1 MLNSAAIIFPIWKLR
16 VDSDLRL
23 PGCQCG
29 VQGLFFC
36 SLSHPSSEAEK
47 TLKSTFKASMSVFV
61 IQKYRVLD
69 IAYVALFKERPY
81 SAPCKSTECLKSLTV
96 PRTNSF
102 YELQA
107 IWKKA
112 ASINSLPHP

>member
-1 MLNSAAIIFPIWKLR
+1 
-16 VDSDLRL
+16 
-23 PGCQCG
+23 
-29 VQGLFFC
+29 
-36 SLSHPSSEAEK
+36 
-47 TLKSTFKASMSVFV
+47 MSVFV
-61 IQKYRVLD
+61 IQKSRVMD

-81 SAPCKSTECLKSLTV
+81 SAPCKSTESLKSLTV

>member
-1 MLNSAAIIFPIWKLR
+1 
-16 VDSDLRL
+16 
-23 PGCQCG
+23 
-29 VQGLFFC
+29 
-36 SLSHPSSEAEK
+36 
-47 TLKSTFKASMSVFV
+47 MSVFV
-61 IQKYRVLD
+61 IQKSRVMD

-107 IWKKA
+107 TY
-112 ASINSLPHP
+112 LEEGGVY